1 MISRSIGSSSI
12 LRSSVRARR
21 KSSGRLPDFVPSLQ
35 HAGKRLM
42 HICEEAIEATLGDH
56 DIIEEGIGIVH
67 GDRRITT
74 LTVTL

>member
-1 MISRSIGSSSI
+1 
-12 LRSSVRARR
+12 
-21 KSSGRLPDFVPSLQ
+21 VPSLQ